1 MANEQEQNPNSLL
14 PDELATSFLS
24 KYGDKLETI
33 ENDEPTPEEIAAQAA
48 ELGGSSFNEQ
58 GDLLDEAGEILKT
71 KDELENTGSSQSAGK
86 KPKGNEQDDDTKGD
100 DEDEVSFTESLLDG
114 LELEEDE
121 LEGIDL
127 KSNDSETVKKVIE
140 IRENKVK
147 EKALKELFDTDSEI
161 EEFVKH
167 KAQGLSLDSFK
178 QKKQAEVFNA
188 NFELDEDNV
197 KQHEEIVRA
206 AYEAQNIKGKKL
218 EAIIETLKDD
228 DELFTE
234 AKAIVD
240 TQKQAALKQANERIA
255 QEKEQQASLLKEQQ
269 TAIKEVETVL
279 AKRKL
284 DDRVVLTPE
293 AANQLKEFALSDK
306 REQKWSKLST
316 EQMLLIDYLVMTDFN
331 FKGLEKQA
339 VKKVLPQNNKKVI
352 IGSKT
357 GSEQEPQEMSY
368 NELMNKLKQQNRN

>member
-1 MANEQEQNPNSLL
+1 MANEQEQNSNSLL
-14 PDELATSFLS
+14 PDELASSFLS

-71 KDELENTGSSQSAGK
+71 KDELENTSSSQSAGK

-140 IRENKVK
+140 IREAKVK

-178 QKKQAEVFNA
+178 QKKQAEAFNV

-240 TQKQAALKQANERIA
+240 TQKQVALKQANERIA
-255 QEKEQQASLLKEQQ
+255 QEKIEKENQLKEQQ
-269 TAIKEVETVL
+269 AAVKEVETVL
-279 AKRKL
+279 SKRKL
-284 DDRVVLTPE
+284 DDRVVLTQE